1 MEIGDRTVDGRR
13 MGKFSF
19 TSDQDVTETDAAE
32 NRRAY
37 RPLKR
42 ILGLGSMRPTA
53 RRPKSTIRN
62 S

>member
-1 MEIGDRTVDGRR
+1 MEVGGKTVNSGR

-19 TSDQDVTETDAAE
+19 TPDQDVTETDAAE
-32 NRRAY
+32 NLRTY

-42 ILGLGSMRPTA
+42 ILGLGSMRTTA